1 MERSAIALLGLALA
15 LLSRPAHAFSDPTLF
30 AAPAAEGGG
39 NGRYFTG
46 SPVDGLACGVCHQG
60 GEAPAVSIT
69 GLPSELE
76 PRRRYEVGIVWDNAV
91 ASHALQLEL
100 VDSQG
105 AQPDTELLALGA
117 LPSTSRCEGDES
129 GEPAVYLTSVGLRR
143 IVGVQDCGASELR
156 FAFTAPDSSPLYFAL
171 GMVASDGSA
180 TASGD
185 GVLELRTSLDQV
197 GQAASFSGGA
207 CSFSGAPPSAAPF
220 FLFGLLGFGLWSRRR
235 SGSARHLASFEE
247 RQ

>member
-1 MERSAIALLGLALA
+1 MALLVLVLA
-15 LLSRPAHAFSDPTLF
+15 LLSPPAHAFSDPTLF

-60 GEAPAVSIT
+60 GTAPALSIT
-69 GLPSELE
+69 GLPGELE
-76 PRRRYEVGIVWDNAV
+76 PRRRYEVSLVWDNAV

-100 VDSQG
+100 VDAEG
-105 AQPDTELLALGA
+105 AHPDTELLALDA

-129 GEPAVYLTSVGLRR
+129 GEPAVYLTSVGPRR
-143 IVGVQDCGASELR
+143 IVGVQDCGASELS
-156 FAFTAPDSSPLYFAL
+156 FAFTAPDSSALYFAL

-185 GVLELRTSLDQV
+185 GVLELRTTLDQV

-207 CSFSGAPPSAAPF
+207 CSFQGAPPSGAPF
-220 FLFGLLGFGLWSRRR
+220 FVFGLLGIGLARRRR
-235 SGSARHLASFEE
+235 SGSARQLARFEE
-247 RQ
+247 SP

>member
-1 MERSAIALLGLALA
+1 MRRFASALLLLVSG
-15 LLSRPAHAFSDPTLF
+15 LLSRPAQAFSDPTLF

-39 NGRYFTG
+39 NGRFFTG

-60 GEAPAVSIT
+60 GETPAVSLT
-69 GLPSELE
+69 GLPSELV
-76 PRRRYEVGIVWDNAV
+76 PRRGSEVRLGWDNAI
-91 ASHALQLEL
+91 APHALQLEL
-100 VDSQG
+100 VDAQG
-105 AQPDTELLALGA
+105 AQPDTELLALDA

-129 GEPAVYLTSVGLRR
+129 GEPAVYLTSVGSRR

-156 FAFTAPDSSPLYFAL
+156 FAFTAPDSSALYFAM

-185 GVLELRTSLDQV
+185 GVLELRKTLEQA

-207 CSFSGAPPSAAPF
+207 CSFQGAPARGGPF
-220 FLFGLLGFGLWSRRR
+220 LLVGLLGFGLSRRRR